1 MKDKEKVHNGDIA
14 LWKFIYCLMII
25 IYHVSNSKILE
36 VKYEF
41 KYGAIGV
48 EFFFLVSGYLMA
60 KKALNFE
67 LKEKIEIGKETIK
80 YLFNKIKRI
89 YPYILLSY
97 IISLPV
103 LTIVKNFSKSD
114 IVNSVWDLL
123 IMQSNGIYKT
133 HTVIVAWYISAMLI
147 SMLIL
152 FPLILKYKKNYIYII
167 APIIVFFGW
176 GYIIKKYNNF
186 PNPWIWNGF
195 TTIGVIRAT
204 FELSLGSIIYC
215 LSEKLKQINFT
226 KFAKIL
232 LTIIEIVGF
241 CSILF
246 IVNINEANTKYDS
259 VMLLIIATSITIA
272 FSQQTVL
279 LNHLNNKFVYF
290 LERLSLP
297 LYINQIWIIEL
308 LKYLLD
314 KFTILSKSF
323 YLFCIIVIVID
334 LVISILDILCVK
346 YSKKGFT
353 YIKKKLIQT

>member
-1 MKDKEKVHNGDIA
+1 M
-14 LWKFIYCLMII
+14 
-25 IYHVSNSKILE
+25 
-36 VKYEF
+36 
-41 KYGAIGV
+41 
-48 EFFFLVSGYLMA
+48 
-60 KKALNFE
+60 
-67 LKEKIEIGKETIK
+67 
-80 YLFNKIKRI
+80 
-89 YPYILLSY
+89 
-97 IISLPV
+97 
-103 LTIVKNFSKSD
+103 
-114 IVNSVWDLL
+114 
-123 IMQSNGIYKT
+123 
-133 HTVIVAWYISAMLI
+133 
-147 SMLIL
+147 
-152 FPLILKYKKNYIYII
+152 
-167 APIIVFFGW
+167 
-176 GYIIKKYNNF
+176 
-186 PNPWIWNGF
+186 
-195 TTIGVIRAT
+195 
-204 FELSLGSIIYC
+204 
-215 LSEKLKQINFT
+215 SEKLKQINFT